1 MIPPSLIEGV
11 RLNCDIASAGQ
22 AGHFSLCGL
31 LMRLRQLYK
40 WEHGLAPWVEPE
52 VADALDWVARRE
64 LTWDDLE
71 EAPWRS
77 LPWGAAAI
85 DPFEVAT
92 LNRHLMPRGLAYGV
106 RRRCATR

>member
-52 VADALDWVARRE
+52 VADALDWIARRE
-64 LTWDDLE
+64 QTWDDLE
-71 EAPWRS
+71 EASWRT
-77 LPWGAAAI
+77 LPWESAHPLRWRLSTARSSKGWPAPA
-85 DPFEVAT
+85 
-92 LNRHLMPRGLAYGV
+92 
-106 RRRCATR
+106 